1 MVYFIVAIHSDK
13 KRKEEYETYIRL
25 VKPIV
30 EKYGGRYLIRSDK
43 VTPLQKEWCPER
55 FIVIEWNTKEQ
66 LEACFSSEEY
76 RAIAAL
82 RENSVDSR
90 AIIVE

>member
-1 MVYFIVAIHSDK
+1 MAK
-13 KRKEEYETYIRL
+13 KRSIKVISQSGHNYK

-43 VTPLQKEWCPER
+43 VIPLQKEWCPER

-66 LEACFSSEEY
+66 LDACFSSKEY
-76 RAIAAL
+76 RAITAL